1 MPPIA
6 KQWGNLIDIEILIAT
21 TSNQQPA
28 TSNQQPS
35 TINHQPST
43 IKRTVIVI

>member
-6 KQWGNLIDIEILIAT
+6 KQWGNLIDIEIPIPPLIAT

-28 TSNQQPS
+28 

>member
-6 KQWGNLIDIEILIAT
+6 KQWGNLIDIEIPIHHH
-21 TSNQQPA
+21 
-28 TSNQQPS
+28 NQQPS

>member
-6 KQWGNLIDIEILIAT
+6 KQWGNLIDIEIPIPPLIAT
-21 TSNQQPA
+21 
-28 TSNQQPS
+28 